1 MNIQESFISGNLSF
15 YLFVGMARNLDL
27 LMDLIPSWAFK
38 AFDSST
44 LFIQRKLHVTHV
56 GFCWIEAIARIRQHP
71 SSIFPLFLFF
81 ISYVLPCF
89 SVR

>member
-56 GFCWIEAIARIRQHP
+56 GYCWIEAIDRIKQPP

-89 SVR
+89 SVH